1 MKFKFKGH
9 IGKSA
14 FFPLPPFVIR
24 LFVYI
29 DCWNFYGNK
38 HNYYYYYYYYIIS
51 GFINRKECFSQ
62 PKKECFFMVSTRES
76 ANINL
81 S

>member
-14 FFPLPPFVIR
+14 FFPLPPFVLR
-24 LFVYI
+24 LFVYS

-38 HNYYYYYYYYIIS
+38 HNYYYYYYYVPL
-51 GFINRKECFSQ
+51 GTLKL
-62 PKKECFFMVSTRES
+62 VSTYPRG
-76 ANINL
+76 
-81 S
+81 